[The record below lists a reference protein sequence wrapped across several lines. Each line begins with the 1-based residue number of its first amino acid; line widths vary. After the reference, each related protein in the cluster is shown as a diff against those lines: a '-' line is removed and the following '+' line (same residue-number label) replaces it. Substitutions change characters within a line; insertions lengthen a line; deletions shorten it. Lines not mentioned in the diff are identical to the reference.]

1 MKKYIYILLS
11 ILLGLII
18 LHSLCFCEG
27 MENNSDESETNTT
40 DTTMTNFCEDNIRN
54 DINAIRASL
63 EKKSL
68 QQKTIDQIQDALK
81 QYESIQQQMN
91 NYMQI
96 SRDNTERIDDIER
109 QCKE

>member
-11 ILLGLII
+11 ILLGLIL

-27 MENNSDESETNTT
+27 MENTTKDTNTESN
-40 DTTMTNFCEDNIRN
+40 MVNFCEDNIQKDIN
-54 DINAIRASL
+54 DIRKSL

-68 QQKTIDQIQDALK
+68 QQKTLDQIQDTLK
-81 QYESIQQQMN
+81 QYEDIQKQMN
-91 NYMQI
+91 KYIQI
-96 SRDNTERIDDIER
+96 SSENTQRIDDIER

>member
-11 ILLGLII
+11 ILLGLMI

-27 MENNSDESETNTT
+27 MDNNSDETE
-40 DTTMTNFCEDNIRN
+40 TTMTNFCEDNIRN
-54 DINAIRASL
+54 DINAIRETL

-68 QQKTIDQIQDALK
+68 QQKTIDQIQNALK

-91 NYMQI
+91 NYMQL
-96 SRDNTERIDDIER
+96 SRDNTERINDIER

>member
-1 MKKYIYILLS
+1 
-11 ILLGLII
+11 
-18 LHSLCFCEG
+18 
-27 MENNSDESETNTT
+27 MENNSDETETNTT

-54 DINAIRASL
+54 DINSIRASL

-68 QQKTIDQIQDALK
+68 QQKTIDQIQNALK

-96 SRDNTERIDDIER
+96 SRENTERIDDIER